1 MAGTLP
7 LPEASAE
14 SAVVEKTAHALIDL
28 AARATGNHRQM
39 LMSLMT
45 AFQAVARVHGCCA
58 GMAAAMAADT
68 AITLHQLAQDNNNPP
83 NPGAHLH

>member
-7 LPEASAE
+7 LPEASDEA
-14 SAVVEKTAHALIDL
+14 AVVQKTAQALIDL
-28 AARATGNHRQM
+28 AAHATGNHRQM
-39 LMSLMT
+39 LSSLMT
-45 AFQAVARVHGCCA
+45 AFHAVARVHGCCT
-58 GMAAAMAADT
+58 GMAAALAADT